1 MRKRIIAALG
11 AVSAIALFATAC
23 STDNTGNGGTK
34 VEKSSSSKKSEV
46 KYYKLGETVK
56 VGDVEYTLKS
66 VEKTDERN
74 VFEDSKPANVIKV
87 VYHVK
92 NDGKEDLPIGTDLD
106 AYGPENNKLKSYPI
120 SNTTVD
126 SIAPGKESDVTTG
139 FGTDKLGDFELQF
152 RPLASFDKSAKFK
165 VNVQ

>member
-1 MRKRIIAALG
+1 MRKRKIAALG

-74 VFEDSKPANVIKV
+74 EFEDSKPANVIKV

-139 FGTDKLGDFELQF
+139 FGTGKLGDFELQF

>member
-74 VFEDSKPANVIKV
+74 EFEDSKPANVIKV
-87 VYHVK
+87 AYHVK

-106 AYGPENNKLKSYPI
+106 AYGPEDNKLKSYPI

>member
-74 VFEDSKPANVIKV
+74 EFEDSKPANVIKV

-92 NDGKEDLPIGTDLD
+92 YDGKEDLPIGTDLD

>member
-74 VFEDSKPANVIKV
+74 EFEDSKPANVIKV

-139 FGTDKLGDFELQF
+139 FGTGKLGDFELQF

>member
-1 MRKRIIAALG
+1 MRKRIIAVLG
-11 AVSAIALFATAC
+11 AASAIALFATGC
-23 STDNTGNGGTK
+23 SADNTGNGGTK
-34 VEKSSSSKKSEV
+34 VEKSSKKKSEI

-74 VFEDSKPANVIKV
+74 EFEDSKPANVIKV

-92 NDGKEDLPIGTDLD
+92 NDGKEDLPIGADLD
-106 AYGPENNKLKSYPI
+106 AYGPDNNKLKSYPV
-120 SNTTVD
+120 SDTTVD
-126 SIAPGKESDVTTG
+126 SIAPGKEADVTTG
-139 FGTDKLGDFELQF
+139 FGTDKMGDFELQF
-152 RPLASFDKSAKFK
+152 KPLVSIEKSAKYK

>member
-23 STDNTGNGGTK
+23 STDNTRNGGTK

-74 VFEDSKPANVIKV
+74 EFEDSKPANVIKV
-87 VYHVK
+87 AYHVK

>member
-1 MRKRIIAALG
+1 MRKRIITILG
-11 AVSAIALFATAC
+11 AASAIALFATGC
-23 STDNTGNGGTK
+23 SADDTGNGGTK
-34 VEKSSSSKKSEV
+34 VEKSSKKKSEI

-74 VFEDSKPANVIKV
+74 EFEDSKPVNVIKV

-92 NDGKEDLPIGTDLD
+92 NDGKQDLPIGADLD
-106 AYGPENNKLKSYPI
+106 AYGPDNNKLKTYPI

-139 FGTDKLGDFELQF
+139 FGTDKMGDFELQF
-152 RPLASFDKSAKFK
+152 KPLVSLDKSAKFK

>member
-1 MRKRIIAALG
+1 MRKRIITILG
-11 AVSAIALFATAC
+11 AASAIALFATGC
-23 STDNTGNGGTK
+23 SADNTGNGGTK
-34 VEKSSSSKKSEV
+34 VEKSSKKKSEI

-74 VFEDSKPANVIKV
+74 EFEDSKPANVIKV

-92 NDGKEDLPIGTDLD
+92 NDGKQDLPIGADLD
-106 AYGPENNKLKSYPI
+106 AYGPDNNKLKTYPI

-139 FGTDKLGDFELQF
+139 FGTDKMGDFELQF
-152 RPLASFDKSAKFK
+152 KPLISIEKSAKYK

>member
-1 MRKRIIAALG
+1 MRKRIIAVLG
-11 AVSAIALFATAC
+11 AASAIALFATAC

-34 VEKSSSSKKSEV
+34 VEKSSSKKKSEV

-74 VFEDSKPANVIKV
+74 EFEDSKPANVIKV

-92 NDGKEDLPIGTDLD
+92 NDGKQDLAIGTDLD
-106 AYGPENNKLKSYPI
+106 AYGPDNNKLKTYPI

-139 FGTDKLGDFELQF
+139 FGTDKMGDFELQF
-152 RPLASFDKSAKFK
+152 KPLVSIEKSAKYK

>member
-74 VFEDSKPANVIKV
+74 EFEDSKPANVIKV

>member
-34 VEKSSSSKKSEV
+34 VEKSSYSKKSEV

-74 VFEDSKPANVIKV
+74 EFEDSKPANVIKV